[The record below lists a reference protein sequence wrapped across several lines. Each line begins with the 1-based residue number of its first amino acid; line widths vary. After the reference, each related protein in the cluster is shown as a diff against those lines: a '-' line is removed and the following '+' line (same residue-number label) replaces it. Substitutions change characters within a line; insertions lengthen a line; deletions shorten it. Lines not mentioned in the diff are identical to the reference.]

1 MWHFP
6 SFSCVNFLFQASISA
21 DPVQKV
27 VAGGDDDAFNEEIPA
42 DLLVEDPDFD
52 VKPDPPTKPVRV

>member
-6 SFSCVNFLFQASISA
+6 PFSCIDFLFQASTSA

-27 VAGGDDDAFNEEIPA
+27 VTDDNDDAFNEEIPA
-42 DLLVEDPDFD
+42 DLLIEDPDFD

>member
-1 MWHFP
+1 MLHFFP
-6 SFSCVNFLFQASISA
+6 FSCIYLLFQASTSA

-27 VAGGDDDAFNEEIPA
+27 VTGDNDDAFNEEIPA